1 MNQSLDEN
9 QSAIREAIQGYVR
22 SEVMPHAEA
31 WDGAQSL
38 ERVRMEGLA
47 ELGML
52 GVMVE
57 ESHDGVGLGLLD
69 AALVL
74 AQVGR
79 GDGGLAVAM
88 ANHAAVAAPHLQRF
102 GTDAQIASWLPRLAT
117 GEALAAWALAESGG
131 VTCDALET
139 QAVQTPEGW
148 RLNGA
153 KRLVAGG
160 AVADL
165 FLVVARVDEGVK
177 TFLVPSSTAGLTLS
191 EPAMLGLRAGGL
203 VDLDLVNVTVPSESA
218 LAGGWEAVSH
228 ALASYRVTLGAIAS
242 GMGARAIEAAASYA
256 LERRQFGQPIARFQA
271 IQIRLADAEVGV
283 QAGGA
288 LVERAAAE
296 HDAGMGIDGQA
307 AKAYVHATRGAF
319 DAADHAIQVHGG
331 YGYVREYQ
339 VERIWRDA
347 RTLSAMAGTATTAR
361 DTIAECVYR

>member
-1 MNQSLDEN
+1 MDLSLDEN

-22 SEVMPHAEA
+22 SEVMPYAEA
-31 WDGAQSL
+31 WDGEKSL
-38 ERVRMEGLA
+38 ERSRMQGLA

-52 GVMVE
+52 GVMVDE
-57 ESHDGVGLGLLD
+57 AHDGVGLGLLD

-88 ANHAAVAAPHLQRF
+88 ANHAAVAAPHIQRF
-102 GTDAQIASWLPRLAT
+102 GDEAQIAAWLPRLAT
-117 GEALAAWALAESGG
+117 GEALASWALAESGG

-139 QAVQTPEGW
+139 QATQTTEGW
-148 RLNGA
+148 QLNGA

-160 AVADL
+160 ALADV
-165 FLVVARVDEGVK
+165 FLVVARVDDGAR
-177 TFLVPSSTAGLTLS
+177 TFLVPCDTDGLTLS

-203 VDLDLVNVTVPSESA
+203 VDLSLVDVVLPSGA
-218 LAGGWEAVSH
+218 VLNGGWSAASH
-228 ALASYRVTLGAIAS
+228 ALDCYRVTLGAIAY

-271 IQIRLADAEVGV
+271 IQNRLADAEVGV

-288 LVERAAAE
+288 LVERAASE
-296 HDAGMGIDGQA
+296 YDAGMGIDGQA

-339 VERIWRDA
+339 VERMWRDA
-347 RTLSAMAGTATTAR
+347 RTLSAMAGTAATAR
-361 DTIAECVYR
+361 DTIAESIYR